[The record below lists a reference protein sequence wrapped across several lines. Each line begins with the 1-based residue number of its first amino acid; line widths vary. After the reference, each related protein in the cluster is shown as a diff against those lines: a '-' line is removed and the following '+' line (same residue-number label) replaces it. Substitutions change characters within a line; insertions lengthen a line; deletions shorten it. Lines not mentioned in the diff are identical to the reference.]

1 MSCMHAF
8 HVIHNPSHSQATPS
22 DVVLLTCPFHSRGG
36 GYGGVGVGGAE
47 ITHFIAHVRKGDE
60 IITRHS
66 GTDVSK
72 REEGWRG

>member
-1 MSCMHAF
+1 M
-8 HVIHNPSHSQATPS
+8 
-22 DVVLLTCPFHSRGG
+22 
-36 GYGGVGVGGAE
+36 GVGGAE